1 MHLTTLIIILL
12 AVLILIAM
20 LGIFFADLFMHP
32 AWLSIMLFSVIAVPI
47 VVFCTYEANCTFDH
61 EIESQSILEAKLGT
75 TGRSGTPCYIISY
88 EDENENDNDKIKIR
102 TVYEVQYTTEESHIS
117 ESLFRW
123 GPIYS
128 EKYVYFINKD
138 TLNKEE

>member
-12 AVLILIAM
+12 VVSILLAVF
-20 LGIFFADLFMHP
+20 GTFFADLYLHP
-32 AWLSIMLFSVIAVPI
+32 AWLLSLLLPI
-47 VVFCTYEANCTFDH
+47 VVPIAMLCVYESNCKFDH
-61 EIESQSILEAKLGT
+61 EIERQSILEAKLGS

-88 EDENENDNDKIKIR
+88 EDENDNNNGKIKIR
-102 TVYEVQYTTEESHIS
+102 TVYEMQYTTEESHIS
-117 ESLFRW
+117 KAQYRW

-138 TLNKEE
+138 ALKKQE